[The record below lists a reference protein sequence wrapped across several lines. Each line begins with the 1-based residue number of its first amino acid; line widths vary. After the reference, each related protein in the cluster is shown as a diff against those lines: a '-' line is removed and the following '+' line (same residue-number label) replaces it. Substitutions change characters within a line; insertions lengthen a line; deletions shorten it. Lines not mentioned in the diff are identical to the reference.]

1 MGAGKDLWDQFET
14 LYNKHDWS
22 AVPSLFA
29 NDAVY
34 VDPAGRHEGSEAIRD
49 YLESTDKAL
58 PDATIQ
64 RSLAIE
70 DGDIAVAEFSFR
82 ATHTGPMDLPDGT
95 EIAATGNTLE
105 FPGVSVL
112 KITDG
117 KSASFRDYFDQ
128 AALMSQLGLMPGS

>member
-1 MGAGKDLWDQFET
+1 MGMSKDIWDEYET

-49 YLESTDKAL
+49 YLDSTDKAL

-70 DGDIAVAEFSFR
+70 DKDIVVAEFSFR
-82 ATHTGPMDLPDGT
+82 ATHTGPMGLPDGT
-95 EIAATGNTLE
+95 EFAATGNTLE
-105 FPGVSVL
+105 IPGVSVL
-112 KITDG
+112 KIRDG
-117 KSASFRDYFDQ
+117 KVASFRDYFDT
-128 AALMSQLGLMPGS
+128 AALMGQLGLMPGS